1 MATPDV
7 QADWDRTQSLF
18 GSDSPAAAQDG
29 ECRREV
35 TELVSNRR
43 NARPQQLPSFT
54 CHLKEAF
61 CSHPVGPLEKGVL
74 HWSPIRHLQEGGC
87 AHSSL
92 PLQSHRDISL
102 RPRHTR
108 DSSVLETTITRK
120 LQEWEQPLEQR
131 QMGEGMQAGQEE
143 TFEVHAGMKKL

>member
-1 MATPDV
+1 MAAPDL

-29 ECRREV
+29 ERRWEV

-43 NARPQQLPSFT
+43 NARTQQPPSFT

-74 HWSPIRHLQEGGC
+74 HWSPIQHLQEGGC

-92 PLQSHRDISL
+92 PPHPTGTSPCVPVTHRTAQSWRQQ
-102 RPRHTR
+102 
-108 DSSVLETTITRK
+108 SSVSSRSGSSPWSRGRWERGCKWDRRK
-120 LQEWEQPLEQR
+120 HLRFTQE
-131 QMGEGMQAGQEE
+131 
-143 TFEVHAGMKKL
+143 